1 MIKIRP
7 VEKRSRM
14 NLFFYVCR
22 QVGLTSEDMEEMT
35 IGDCLDYVQ
44 EYIDNQKKDEKPTA
58 RKATQEDFDNF

>member
-1 MIKIRP
+1 MIKIASSG
-7 VEKRSRM
+7 EAFTNES
-14 NLFFYVCR
+14 FFMFADKLD
-22 QVGLTSEDMEEMT
+22 LTSEDMEEMT

>member
-1 MIKIRP
+1 M
-7 VEKRSRM
+7 S
-14 NLFFYVCR
+14 LFFYVCR

-44 EYIDNQKKDEKPTA
+44 EYIDNQKKDENPTA

>member
-1 MIKIRP
+1 MIKIHR
-7 VEKRSRM
+7 VANRSQM
-14 NLFFYVCR
+14 SLFFYVCR

-44 EYIDNQKKDEKPTA
+44 EYIDNQKKGENPTA

>member
-1 MIKIRP
+1 MIKIHQ
-7 VEKRSRM
+7 VESCSQM
-14 NLFFYVCR
+14 SLFYVCR

-44 EYIDNQKKDEKPTA
+44 EYIDNQKKDENPTA